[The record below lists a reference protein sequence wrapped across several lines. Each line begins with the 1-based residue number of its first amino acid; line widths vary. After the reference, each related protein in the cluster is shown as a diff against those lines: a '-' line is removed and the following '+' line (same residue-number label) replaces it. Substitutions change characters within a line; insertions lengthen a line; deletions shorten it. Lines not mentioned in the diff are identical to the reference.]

1 MSTQLNSEKH
11 EVEENQYEDFA
22 TVFEQYNK
30 DFQELKEGTV
40 VKGVVI
46 GINDKMVAVD
56 IGGKS
61 DGYVPISEFKPDGE
75 IKVGDVLDFYLEK
88 LEDKKG
94 ELHIS
99 RENARRYLSWQYL
112 HDCMEN
118 KTIVEGHILGKVKGG
133 FAVEIANI
141 NTFLPRSQVDTV
153 LLSEGSEFIGKTD
166 KFMVLKIDEVRG
178 NIVISRRAIMEK
190 EREKEREEILS
201 KIAVGDIMEGIVKNL
216 TDYGAFID
224 FGSFDGLL
232 HLTDIS
238 WCRVRHPSEILSIGQ
253 KVKVVVIKYD
263 EEHKRVSLGMKQL
276 NDNPWTQ
283 IEEKH
288 PVGSILRGKITNI
301 ANYGIFVEIENGIE
315 GLVHISEMSWLKNNV
330 SPFKEFKIG
339 EEVDVMVL
347 EINAAQHR
355 ISLGIKQCDKNPW
368 QTFAEKHKVGDILE
382 GTVKNIMDFG
392 IFVGLEGGVD
402 GLIHISDLDWGNKTK
417 EKLEQFKVDNKVKV
431 MLLSTNYEKERIGLG
446 IKQLDKPDFLDSLQQ
461 LKEGAVMQGTIMAV
475 KKEQIEVEVDCGVK
489 GIVKRGEASSY
500 NAKKG
505 QDEKYFV
512 GDRLEVTVV
521 SFNSFNGKLVLSV
534 PGEDGN
540 SENSTATSKKKAAN
554 KDTETEQYLST
565 DDASTNSLR
574 DILTNVLEGSNLA
587 VNSNVEAKT
596 STKHSGKGKKA
607 KGAEEESADAT
618 AEENQTKAD
627 KKSKI
632 DSETAAETTE
642 TNEVAESVKD

>member
-1 MSTQLNSEKH
+1 MSIKMNSDKNTA
-11 EVEENQYEDFA
+11 EENQYEDFA

-30 DFQELKEGTV
+30 DFQELKEGSV
-40 VKGVVI
+40 VKGVII

-61 DGYVPISEFKPDGE
+61 DGYVPVSEFKADGE

-99 RENARRYLSWQYL
+99 RENARRYLSWKYL

-118 KTIVEGHILGKVKGG
+118 KTIVDGHILGKVKGG
-133 FAVEIANI
+133 FAVEIAGI

-153 LLSEGSEFIGKTD
+153 LLSEGSDFIGKTD

-201 KIAVGDIMEGIVKNL
+201 KIAVGDVMEGIVKNL

-238 WCRVRHPSEILSIGQ
+238 WCRVRHPSEILSVGQ
-253 KVKVVVIKYD
+253 KIKVVVIKYD

-276 NDNPWTQ
+276 NDNPWTK

-315 GLVHISEMSWLKNNV
+315 GLVHISEMSWLKNNL

-347 EINAAQHR
+347 EINAIQHR

-368 QTFAEKHKVGDILE
+368 QIFAEKYKVGDTLQ
-382 GTVKNIMDFG
+382 GVVKNVMEFG

-402 GLIHISDLDWGNKTK
+402 GLIHVSDLDWGNKSK
-417 EKLEQFKVDNKVKV
+417 EKLEQYKVDDKVKV

-446 IKQLDKPDFLDSLQQ
+446 VKQLEKADFMDSLQQ
-461 LKEGAVMQGTIMAV
+461 LKEGAIMQGTIMAV
-475 KKEQIEVEVDCGVK
+475 KKEQIEVEVDLGVK
-489 GIVKRGEASSY
+489 GIIKRTDPSSY
-500 NAKKG
+500 NTKKG
-505 QDEKYFV
+505 QDEKYFI
-512 GDRLEVTVV
+512 GDRLEVEVV
-521 SFNSFNGKLVLSV
+521 SFNLFNGKLVLTTAAEK
-534 PGEDGN
+534 GEAN
-540 SENSTATSKKKAAN
+540 ASTTTKKKSSG
-554 KDTETEQYLST
+554 KDTEVGQYLST
-565 DDASTNSLR
+565 DDSAANSSLR

-587 VNSNVEAKT
+587 PATDAEAKPAKK
-596 STKHSGKGKKA
+596 TKAKKA
-607 KGAEEESADAT
+607 TADTEADNKDTANDAADDTANGTASENKTEAEANAN
-618 AEENQTKAD
+618 AEAPVAD
-627 KKSKI
+627 K
-632 DSETAAETTE
+632 
-642 TNEVAESVKD
+642 